1 MVGHMSLYQVTEKNI
16 TEILEKNPIVV
27 LDFWA
32 SWCQPCKSM
41 LKIFENV
48 SDKNTDIFFGTVD
61 SEAELVLSSDFQI
74 QAVPTIV
81 ILKDST
87 IIWERSG
94 AMPEYLLQ
102 DMVTKAKTIDV
113 NTL

>member
-1 MVGHMSLYQVTEKNI
+1 MSLYQVTEKNI
-16 TEILEKNPIVV
+16 TEILEKHSIVV

-41 LKIFENV
+41 LKIFEDV
-48 SDKNTDIFFGTVD
+48 SDKNKDIFFGTVD
-61 SEAELVLSSDFQI
+61 SENELVLSSDFQI
-74 QAVPTIV
+74 RAVPTII

-102 DMVTKAKTIDV
+102 DIVNKAKTVDV
-113 NTL
+113 NSI

>member
-1 MVGHMSLYQVTEKNI
+1 MSLYQVTEKNI
-16 TEILEKNPIVV
+16 TEILEKHPIVV

-41 LKIFENV
+41 LKIFEDV
-48 SDKNTDIFFGTVD
+48 SDKNKDIFFGTVD
-61 SEAELVLSSDFQI
+61 SENELVLSSDFQI
-74 QAVPTIV
+74 RAVPTII

-102 DMVTKAKTIDV
+102 DIVNKAKTVDV
-113 NTL
+113 NSI